1 MIVYTRIT
9 LDSETGKILRRRGY
23 SWTGP
28 IALCK
33 GDSTAKQAETDQ
45 LNFNEQ
51 LMNLFTQQYG
61 TQQAQLKYLQS
72 KMQPII
78 DAGGQGMSPEALAA
92 ARTAATDTTSQEYQN
107 AQAALNQQEGGNSKL
122 ANVAG
127 ATTEANAA
135 LLNSEAAQKAKAQED
150 ITMQNE
156 QLKQQNYWNA
166 INALNGV
173 SAQENPLGYA
183 GEATSGGNTVAGL
196 SQAYKSSQSSQLL
209 GALGGIAG
217 GAVSGWALGGFHLP
231 GGSSSGEPD
240 IPNI

>member
-1 MIVYTRIT
+1 MVIYTHIV
-9 LDSETGKILRRRGY
+9 LDSETGRLISRRGY

-28 IALCK
+28 VALCK
-33 GDSTAKQAETDQ
+33 GDSTAKQAEKDQ

-92 ARTAATDTTSQEYQN
+92 ARTTATDTTSQEYQN
-107 AQAALNQQEGGNSKL
+107 AQAALNQQLGGNSKL

-127 ATTEANAA
+127 ATTEADAA
-135 LLNSEAAQKAKAQED
+135 LLNSEAGQKAKAQED

-196 SQAYKSSQSSQLL
+196 SQAYKASQHSQWMDLA
-209 GALGGIAG
+209 GAALGGAGSVLG
-217 GAVSGWALGGFHLP
+217 GAASAGKLFG
-231 GGSSSGEPD
+231 
-240 IPNI
+240 I